1 MQYRIEIEENPKSE
15 TINQIRNRLISHNI
29 EKSTIS
35 GSADLALK
43 AYSNKGTLVGGM
55 VAWQWGGCLEIEYL
69 WVSENAREEK
79 LGTELLKRLESLLS
93 GHTHKTII
101 TNTFSFQA
109 PEFYVKNGFTIT
121 DEVVGYPDNVKKYFL
136 KKTINA

>member
-1 MQYRIEIEENPKSE
+1 MQFSIKIEKNPNSK
-15 TINQIRNRLISHNI
+15 TINQIRNGLIAHNV

-35 GSADLALK
+35 QGQKLALK
-43 AYSNKGTLVGGM
+43 AYSEKQTFIGGV

-69 WVSENAREEK
+69 WVAKEARGAE
-79 LGTELLKRLESLLS
+79 LGTELLKQLESLLS
-93 GHTHKTII
+93 GYTHKTII

-109 PEFYVKNGFTIT
+109 SEFYLKNGFTIT

-136 KKTINA
+136 KKTVN